1 MLNYAIQC
9 KWDQCYNIVKEN
21 PSFVNEKPPYRRYY
35 LIHHMAC
42 VNAIEQ
48 FERFKQIKD
57 CKFDLTLRADRKKI
71 NVIAKEENQP
81 KFAAYIEEKC
91 PSLLDEDD
99 SDENDIYQPSDEAVK
114 HTKAINTLMEQK
126 NTIKDLDYNLMGKS
140 GKTKSREEV
149 MQQINALQTQHEIK
163 QEATN
168 HVDLKAE
175 EDKRKDIVLNILMCP
190 LTLAVFI
197 DPGKYHK

>member
-1 MLNYAIQC
+1 
-9 KWDQCYNIVKEN
+9 
-21 PSFVNEKPPYRRYY
+21 
-35 LIHHMAC
+35 MAC

-71 NVIAKEENQP
+71 NVIAREEKQP
-81 KFAAYIEEKC
+81 KFAAYIEQQC
-91 PSLLDEDD
+91 PSLLDQDD
-99 SDENDIYQPSDEAVK
+99 SDENDIYQPSEAAVK
-114 HTKAINTLMEQK
+114 HTQAINTMMEQR
-126 NTIKDLDYNLMGKS
+126 NTIKDLDCNLMGKS
-140 GKTKSREEV
+140 GKPKNRDEV

-168 HVDLKAE
+168 HVTVKAD
-175 EDKRKDIVLNILMCP
+175 EDKRKDIILNNLMCP

-197 DPGKYHK
+197 EPGKYHKHFSVTIYLLKEK